1 MRGLSGWSI
10 CPTCPNE
17 PFDPEGRGIVTN
29 ETDKDIPNEYSIK
42 NYPNPFNPVAQLEF
56 SIPELGFV
64 SIKVFDILG
73 KEVKTLVNE
82 IKSPGRYKVMFDG
95 SSLPSGI
102 YYYRIEAAGYVQTNK
117 MLLLK

>member
-1 MRGLSGWSI
+1 MTLRG
-10 CPTCPNE
+10 
-17 PFDPEGRGIVTN
+17 RR
-29 ETDKDIPNEYSIK
+29 
-42 NYPNPFNPVAQLEF
+42 NPFNPVTNLEY

-95 SSLPSGI
+95 GSLPSGI
-102 YYYRIEAAGYVQTNK
+102 YYYRIEAAGYVQTKK